1 MHKDLSEGQK
11 QKINLF
17 IEEALTF
24 NKKHNIFVRK
34 SLDEII
40 EKDVLDCI
48 PLTKK

>member
-24 NKKHNIFVRK
+24 NKKTQHF
-34 SLDEII
+34 
-40 EKDVLDCI
+40 C
-48 PLTKK
+48 KKKLRRNN